1 MKSAICLRLLSLTT
15 ASRPLIWMI
24 YSSATLF
31 ALLAGMFGISIIF
44 GLPGIWFMIVLAV
57 ANELVDAWWLGL
69 QGLVDRMANP
79 SSAIESMP
87 FTHFRFTLNAF
98 AAVPTPLRLGLH
110 SKPPASDA
118 DCLNGVLTRL
128 RGTAQFICKN

>member
-1 MKSAICLRLLSLTT
+1 MKSAICLRLLTLPT
-15 ASRPLIWMI
+15 ASRPLMWML
-24 YSSATLF
+24 YSSATFF
-31 ALLAGMFGISIIF
+31 ALLAGIFGISIIF
-44 GLPGIWFMIVLAV
+44 GLPSIWFMIVLAV
-57 ANELVDAWWLGL
+57 ANELVDAWWLGS
-69 QGLVDRMANP
+69 QELVDRIANP

-98 AAVPTPLRLGLH
+98 AAALTPLRHGLH

>member
-1 MKSAICLRLLSLTT
+1 
-15 ASRPLIWMI
+15 
-24 YSSATLF
+24 
-31 ALLAGMFGISIIF
+31 
-44 GLPGIWFMIVLAV
+44 MIVLAV
-57 ANELVDAWWLGL
+57 ANELVDAWWLGS
-69 QGLVDRMANP
+69 QELVDRIANP
-79 SSAIESMP
+79 SSAIKSMP

-98 AAVPTPLRLGLH
+98 AAALTPLRHGLH